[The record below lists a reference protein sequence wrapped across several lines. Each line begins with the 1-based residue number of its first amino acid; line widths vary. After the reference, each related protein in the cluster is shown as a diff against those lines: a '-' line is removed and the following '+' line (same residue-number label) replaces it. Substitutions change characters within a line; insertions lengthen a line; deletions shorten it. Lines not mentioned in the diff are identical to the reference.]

1 MKQFL
6 VFVKKEW
13 LHIWR
18 DKRTLFILFGMP
30 VMQILIFGFALSNE
44 VKNSKVAVLD
54 YSKDGTTQRI
64 IQKLDESK
72 YFDVEKILTGP
83 KEIEKTFQN
92 STVKLVVVFPAN
104 FEQTMSHGNNAQIQ
118 LITDSSDPNTGTTV
132 QNYANAI
139 IGGFQEEL
147 NKNQKLPMQI
157 STQIKMLYNPQ
168 LKSAFNFVPGVM
180 AMVLMLVCTMM
191 TSLAIVKEKEMGTM
205 EIILVSPLKP
215 IMVILA
221 KAVPYL
227 FLSIVNIISILLL
240 SVYVLDLPI
249 AGSLFLLMSESI
261 LFIITSLS
269 LGLLISANSNSQQ
282 SAMFVS
288 LIGLFMPTLVFSG
301 FMFPIDN
308 MPLPMQV
315 ISNFIPAKWFYII
328 VKSVMIKGLG
338 FGAVLKETAI
348 LGAMTIF
355 LIVLSVKKF
364 KIRLA

>member
-30 VMQILIFGFALSNE
+30 VVQILIFGFALSNE
-44 VKNSKVAVLD
+44 VKNSKVAILD
-54 YSKDGTTQRI
+54 YSKDPLTKQI

-72 YFDVEKILTGP
+72 YFDIEKTIFEP
-83 KEIEKTFQN
+83 QQIEKTFKN
-92 STVKLVVVFPAN
+92 SSVKLAIIFPEN
-104 FEQTMSHGNNAQIQ
+104 FEQNVRHGNDAKIQ

-132 QNYANAI
+132 QNYATAI
-139 IGGFQEEL
+139 IGGFQEEMNENL
-147 NKNQKLPMQI
+147 KIPMQI
-157 STQIKMLYNPQ
+157 TTQIKMLYNPQ

-215 IMVILA
+215 IWVIIA

-227 FLSIVNIISILLL
+227 FLSIINIISILLL
-240 SVYVLDLPI
+240 SVFVLDLPI
-249 AGSLFLLMSESI
+249 AGSLFLLMAESI

-338 FGAVLKETAI
+338 IGSIIKETSI
-348 LGAMTIF
+348 LVGMTLF

-364 KIRLA
+364 KIRL

>member
-6 VFVKKEW
+6 VFVRKEW

-30 VMQILIFGFALSNE
+30 IAQILIFGFALSNE

-54 YSKDGTTQRI
+54 YSNDPFSKKI

-72 YFDVEKILTGP
+72 YFDIAKVIHAP
-83 KEIEKTFQN
+83 QQIEKTFKN
-92 STVKLVVVFPAN
+92 SNIKLVVIFPEN
-104 FEQTMSHGNNAQIQ
+104 FEESVRHGNDARVQ

-132 QNYANAI
+132 QNYATAI
-139 IGGFQEEL
+139 IGDFQNEL
-147 NKNQKLPMQI
+147 NLGSKIPMQI
-157 STQIKMLYNPQ
+157 STEIKMLYNPQ

-215 IMVILA
+215 IWVILS

-227 FLSIVNIISILLL
+227 FLSIVNIISILIL
-240 SVYVLDLPI
+240 SVFVLDLPI
-249 AGSLFLLMSESI
+249 AGSLFLLMAESI
-261 LFIITSLS
+261 LFIVTSLS

-308 MPLPMQV
+308 MPVPMQF

-338 FGAVLKETAI
+338 FGSIIKETAI
-348 LGAMTIF
+348 LTGMTIF
-355 LIVLSVKKF
+355 LIILSVKKF
-364 KIRLA
+364 KIRL